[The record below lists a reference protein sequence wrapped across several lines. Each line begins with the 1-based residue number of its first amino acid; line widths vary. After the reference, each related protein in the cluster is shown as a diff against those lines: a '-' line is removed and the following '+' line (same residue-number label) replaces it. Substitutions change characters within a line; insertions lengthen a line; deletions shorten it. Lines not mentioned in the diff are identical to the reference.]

1 MALPH
6 AINTKEPAAVC
17 SYVQSIFVSEG
28 WMSSV
33 PLIGHLVEDVTS
45 MFTGHYLGY
54 QANDMRYH
62 NFEHTLQA
70 TLCMADL
77 IKGRHVAHAEPALS
91 RRDAELCIMAVMLHD
106 VGFIKRT
113 SDRAGTGAKYTF
125 VHERRSCDF
134 ARLYLPALG
143 ISPAEMED
151 ICTAISCT
159 GPRNRVSAQTFRRI
173 EARIMACCLVTADY
187 LAQMS
192 SPDYPDKLDALYGE
206 FKEAFDFE
214 GVPEEQRPYH
224 SLGELLAKTPDFWA
238 KFVLPMFA
246 TETDSVHTYLSITG
260 QPNPYLQ
267 AVEAN
272 IAEIR
277 RRVQQGVV
285 SV

>member
-17 SYVQSIFVSEG
+17 AYVQSIFVSEG
-28 WMSSV
+28 WMASV
-33 PLIGHLVEDVTS
+33 PLIERLFSEVTR
-45 MFTGHYLGY
+45 MFTGHYPGY
-54 QANDMRYH
+54 QAIDMRYH
-62 NFEHTLQA
+62 DFEHTLQA
-70 TLCMADL
+70 TVCMTDL
-77 IKGRHVAHAEPALS
+77 VKGRHLAQVEPMLS
-91 RRDAELCIMAVMLHD
+91 RRDAELCLMAVMLHD

-113 SDRAGTGAKYTF
+113 ADRVGTGAKYTF

-134 ARLYLPALG
+134 ARLYLPGLDVT
-143 ISPAEMED
+143 PAEVED
-151 ICTAISCT
+151 VCTAISCT
-159 GPRNRVSAQTFRRI
+159 GPRNRVSAQTFRRT

-192 SPDYPDKLDALYGE
+192 SPDYPDKLEALYAE
-206 FKEAFDFE
+206 FVEAFEFE

-224 SLGELLAKTPDFWA
+224 SLRELLVKTPDFWA
-238 KFVLPMFA
+238 KFVLPMFS
-246 TETDSVHTYLSITG
+246 TETDAVHTHLSIMG

-277 RRVQQGVV
+277 RRVQQGLV